1 MNITKEQLK
10 HIANLS
16 NLSFNDEELEKYL
29 VDMTG
34 IVDFVNQLNEINTD
48 DVEIT
53 TSILGEYNIFRED
66 EIKESFD
73 RELLIQNAP
82 DSQDGMFKIPRVI
95 E

>member
-16 NLSFNDEELEKYL
+16 NLNFSDEELDKYL

-66 EIKESFD
+66 EVKESFD
-73 RELLIQNAP
+73 RELLLKNAP
-82 DSQDGMFKIPRVI
+82 DSQDGMFKIPKVI
-95 E
+95 D

>member
-16 NLSFNDEELEKYL
+16 NLSFSDDELDKYL
-29 VDMTG
+29 EDMTG

-66 EIKESFD
+66 EVKKSFD
-73 RELLIQNAP
+73 RELLLKNAP
-82 DSQDGMFKIPRVI
+82 DSQDGMFKIPKVI
-95 E
+95 D

>member
-16 NLSFNDEELEKYL
+16 NLSFSDEELEKYL

-66 EIKESFD
+66 EIKQSFD
-73 RELLIQNAP
+73 RELLLQNAP

>member
-16 NLSFNDEELEKYL
+16 NLSFSEEELDKYL

-66 EIKESFD
+66 EVKESFD
-73 RELLIQNAP
+73 RELLLKNAP
-82 DSQDGMFKIPRVI
+82 DSQDGMFKIPKVI
-95 E
+95 D

>member
-16 NLSFNDEELEKYL
+16 NLSFSDEELDKYL

-66 EIKESFD
+66 EVKESFD
-73 RELLIQNAP
+73 RELLLKNAP
-82 DSQDGMFKIPRVI
+82 DSQDGMFKIPKVI
-95 E
+95 D